1 MGKKATSLIPMHEI
15 NDPPSTD
22 IVKRQLTE
30 EERVFMQFCDCVDG
44 HLRWKGLPP
53 IASDEAERREKAMI
67 YMLKSIEAFSW
78 FSELV
83 GGLGYLNDLLGKRRE
98 RMEVTDGSHESE
110 KVVKKK
116 SRFVAKVRR

>member
-1 MGKKATSLIPMHEI
+1 MAKIKTSHIPMHEI
-15 NDPPSTD
+15 GEPPSSG
-22 IVKRQLTE
+22 IVRSEPTE
-30 EERVFMQFCDCVDG
+30 EERVFLQFCDCVDD
-44 HLRWKGLPP
+44 HLRWKGLSP
-53 IASDEAERREKAMI
+53 IASGEAERRERAMI
-67 YMLKSIEAFSW
+67 YMLKSIEAFLW

-98 RMEVTDGSHESE
+98 RMEVTDGSQESE

>member
-1 MGKKATSLIPMHEI
+1 MGKKATSLLPTQEVDGMQ
-15 NDPPSTD
+15 STD
-22 IVKRQLTE
+22 IVRREPTE
-30 EERVFMQFCDCVDG
+30 EEMVFQQFCDCVDD

-53 IASDEAERREKAMI
+53 IASSDAERRQKAML
-67 YMLKSIEAFSW
+67 YMVKSIEAFSW